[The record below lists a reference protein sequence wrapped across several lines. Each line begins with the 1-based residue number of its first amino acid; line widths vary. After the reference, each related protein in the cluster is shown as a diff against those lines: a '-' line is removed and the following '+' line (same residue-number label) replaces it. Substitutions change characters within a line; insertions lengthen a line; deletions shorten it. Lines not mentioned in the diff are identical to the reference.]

1 MDPLISP
8 DRNRNP
14 NAMSELHGQSAAAGD
29 AADNARQDNVSSQQ
43 LLTFMTNQQTK
54 MAQQNKT
61 LEAISTATTSMTAL
75 LSAAQPNVTGT
86 GPANNPQPT
95 QPVPTK
101 MPDLATA
108 RRPDNCHSSIPVST
122 PYSLADL
129 HLDDQETNLAT
140 AQRPDNCHSS
150 ITVSTLCLA
159 DLQLDNQDA

>member
-8 DRNRNP
+8 EQNRTNP
-14 NAMSELHGQSAAAGD
+14 NAMSEFQGQPAAAGD

-75 LSAAQPNVTGT
+75 LSAATQPNVTGT

-101 MPDLATA
+101 RPTSRQLNDLTTVT
-108 RRPDNCHSSIPVST
+108 RR
-122 PYSLADL
+122 
-129 HLDDQETNLAT
+129 
-140 AQRPDNCHSS
+140 
-150 ITVSTLCLA
+150 
-159 DLQLDNQDA
+159 